1 MDRMTSDE
9 LTNQTNDTLS
19 SATTHARRKMNDLA
33 DWGREQASKLKGGK
47 LENVWVSTVDYVR
60 ANPGKAI
67 LASLAVG
74 MVLGGMMRRRRGDE

>member
-1 MDRMTSDE
+1 MS
-9 LTNQTNDTLS
+9 LP
-19 SATTHARRKMNDLA
+19 AARKMNDLA